1 MTEQI
6 DQLMAKGDWPAALKV
21 AQEKVAEIPTSAKL
35 HGYVG
40 LCQFRLRLFEDAVK
54 SFRTALTLDDKFF
67 DVALKLAQSLDRLMR
82 YDEALEAAS
91 HAYKLR
97 PSDTTVNVLLHGLQR
112 QVQDHSGDGWMKNI
126 IHARH
131 NVTISSE

>member
-1 MTEQI
+1 MTEHI
-6 DQLMAKGDWPAALKV
+6 DQLMAKGDWPAALKA
-21 AQEKVAEIPTSAKL
+21 AQDKVAELPTSPKL
-35 HGYVG
+35 HAYVG
-40 LCQFRLRLFEDAVK
+40 LCQFRMRQFEEAVK

-82 YDEALEAAS
+82 YDEALEAAV
-91 HAYKLR
+91 HAHNLR

-112 QVQDHSGDGWMKNI
+112 QVVDHSGDAWLKTANLS
-126 IHARH
+126 RH